1 MWCVINLGLLLNLQI
16 DFFAPNVL
24 YEECIQLQPLEKI
37 SKSKSKSHWVMI
49 CYLNDF
55 SDAVETE
62 TLEDIKGKLVI

>member
-1 MWCVINLGLLLNLQI
+1 
-16 DFFAPNVL
+16 
-24 YEECIQLQPLEKI
+24 
-37 SKSKSKSHWVMI
+37 MI